1 MYFGARTFSSL
12 VSIMSSPDEVGGRG
26 GRCKAKKEKII
37 LNQMYSFPFA
47 LPHSSLLPDE
57 NNISA
62 KVLKECS

>member
-1 MYFGARTFSSL
+1 
-12 VSIMSSPDEVGGRG
+12 MSSPDEEGGRG